1 MKQIRSVLFFLMV
14 AMLNVAIT
22 SCKNQNTDSQTAE
35 DSLEKDFL
43 LWTNSQTLAE
53 QAIEEYLVNEIGS
66 QYTHGEVCIPH
77 DDFLVVD
84 AHDTMNYIFWGD
96 WWVFNYNI
104 VGDTLK
110 TVSGGNH
117 PGKILVKR
125 TPDGYQVVS
134 FDQVEDGSGN
144 VSSAKR
150 IFGQYYDAFHAVNSN
165 QALRDSTRLA
175 MVADYVKQHDVQA
188 AYLQDYGWPAVEIG
202 Q

>member
-1 MKQIRSVLFFLMV
+1 MV

-117 PGKILVKR
+117 PGKILVKQ

>member
-1 MKQIRSVLFFLMV
+1 M
-14 AMLNVAIT
+14 
-22 SCKNQNTDSQTAE
+22 
-35 DSLEKDFL
+35 

-66 QYTHGEVCIPH
+66 QYNHGEVCIPH

-104 VGDTLK
+104 VGDTLT

>member
-1 MKQIRSVLFFLMV
+1 MV
-14 AMLNVAIT
+14 AMMNVAIT

-117 PGKILVKR
+117 PGKILVKQ